1 MLLRGEAMLCLGTVV
16 VVFMV
21 YVGFE
26 VYEVAA
32 LYHSCERSAI

>member
-1 MLLRGEAMLCLGTVV
+1 MMLLRGQSDLCAM
-16 VVFMV
+16 VVF
-21 YVGFE
+21 VGFE

>member
-1 MLLRGEAMLCLGTVV
+1 MLLRGEAMLCLV
-16 VVFMV
+16 VVFVV

>member
-1 MLLRGEAMLCLGTVV
+1 MLCLGAM
-16 VVFMV
+16 VVF
-21 YVGFE
+21 VGFE